1 MDYFPEIGEVLNIP
15 LDKCITFS
23 VDDCGYNF
31 SAHDIMVNWFHPF
44 FLKSK
49 SDASKTDNPDLWQV
63 MNGPFSGEYWKSSC
77 KEIQTLGGMEAW
89 EVVDRT
95 E

>member
-49 SDASKTDNPDLWQV
+49 ADASKTDNPDLWQV
-63 MNGPFSGEYWKSSC
+63 MNGPFSGEY
-77 KEIQTLGGMEAW
+77 
-89 EVVDRT
+89 
-95 E
+95 